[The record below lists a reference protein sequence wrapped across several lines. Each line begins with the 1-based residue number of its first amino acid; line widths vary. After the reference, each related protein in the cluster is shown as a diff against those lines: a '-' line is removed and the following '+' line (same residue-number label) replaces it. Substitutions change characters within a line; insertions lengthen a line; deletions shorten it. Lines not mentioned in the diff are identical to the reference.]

1 MRYETY
7 HKLAMG
13 THGSSTFACLCF
25 NLVANFMTSQ
35 ITRSL
40 KKSTAKF
47 LRDQIEETK
56 YSFTTVRKFLVEICV
71 AVILG
76 LGISTVYVFWFL
88 T

>member
-1 MRYETY
+1 MHYETY

-13 THGSSTFACLCF
+13 SYGSSAFACLCF
-25 NLVANFMTSQ
+25 NLVADFMTGR

-56 YSFTTVRKFLVEICV
+56 YSFTTVRKFLVEVCI

-76 LGISTVYVFWFL
+76 LGLSTVYVFWL
-88 T
+88 LV